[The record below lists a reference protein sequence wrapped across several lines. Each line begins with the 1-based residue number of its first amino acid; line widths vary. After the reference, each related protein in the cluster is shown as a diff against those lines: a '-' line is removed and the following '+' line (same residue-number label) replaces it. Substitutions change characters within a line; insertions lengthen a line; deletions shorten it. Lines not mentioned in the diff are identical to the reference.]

1 MSLIPEPPE
10 IYRYGARRRDGITVE
25 PVWIRWQGTNV
36 QAYTGNGGLIA
47 EFNALELSPLSDPE
61 CIGESE
67 LSAGAQAWVASMQ
80 APTGVDGSWDNF
92 DFHTMNY
99 ESIEQT
105 YSQPRTFLVN
115 NHLFYI
121 QARCKN
127 GIADG
132 AFEGSL
138 DHMGGWTYAHE
149 FVEFHGTTGAICD
162 LLVAKINIDDGTI
175 TSASQVCMTMSIA
188 INYGA
193 DYNDGCRWNYDMSVD
208 IFPVVSFLSQQTGL
222 SEKHFA
228 ASHFNGG
235 SWTINS
241 SQWTT
246 TGTTSV
252 TSLEASKYRG
262 YYMNSLPTQTTKD
275 FYQSSAKG
283 WASPDSTTFSWAD
296 RDDSVVN
303 WTNSYYPG
311 PSWFIPYQHGW
322 GAQQDAIEDRDRMND
337 GRQSYSHYGWVGEFF
352 ELPRWAGIDTV
363 NGVVSAYIKGRGYFC
378 PIEVSS
384 FDPNLGDI
392 AGIGRSEFSG
402 PFEDL
407 LLDPETD
414 IDFEMES
421 VSDELKAAIAGP
433 PRRVYCSS
441 SPVHVFGDGDGS
453 YADHWLMSNLSS
465 YDYDAN
471 QMQWLENPAET
482 RPETSDPQ
490 YFWSNLEGAKFHLPV
505 YLTLQATGE
514 ANMHYRIS
522 V

>member
-1 MSLIPEPPE
+1 VSLTPEPPQ
-10 IYRYGARRRDGITVE
+10 IFRSGAFRRGGITVE

-36 QAYTGNGGLIA
+36 QVYTGNGGLIA

-67 LSAGAQAWVASMQ
+67 LSAGGAAWLNSDDA
-80 APTGVDGSWDNF
+80 GWDNF

-99 ESIEQT
+99 EYIQET

-121 QARCKN
+121 QARGKN
-127 GIADG
+127 GLMNG
-132 AFEGSL
+132 VFEASL
-138 DHMGGWTYAHE
+138 DHPGGWTYANWFPE
-149 FVEFHGTTGAICD
+149 FFGITGAICD
-162 LLVAKINIDDGTI
+162 LLVVKINIDDGTI
-175 TSASQVCMTMSIA
+175 TSASQVCMTMSID
-188 INYGA
+188 INYTSTGIGT
-193 DYNDGCRWNYDMSVD
+193 YVRHNYDMSVD
-208 IFPVVSFLSQQTGL
+208 IPPVVSFLSQQTGL

-228 ASHFNGG
+228 ASHSNGG

-241 SQWTT
+241 STWTT
-246 TGTTSV
+246 TSTTGSSV
-252 TSLEASKYRG
+252 TSLEASKHRG
-262 YYMNSLPTQTTKD
+262 YYMTGLPSQTTKD
-275 FYQSSAKG
+275 FYQSDSEG
-283 WASPDSTTFSWAD
+283 WASPDSTTMSWPD
-296 RDDSVVN
+296 RDDSVRN
-303 WTNSYYPG
+303 WTNHYYPG
-311 PSWFIPYQHGW
+311 PSWFIPYQHGG
-322 GAQQDAIEDRDRMND
+322 GAQQDAIYNRQNQDN
-337 GRQSYSHYGWVGEFF
+337 GRATRSWYGWVGEFY
-352 ELPRWAGIDTV
+352 EIPRWAGLDTV
-363 NGVVSAYIKGRGYFC
+363 NGVVSAYIRGSGYFC

-402 PFEDL
+402 SYEDL

-433 PRRVYCSS
+433 PRKVYCSS
-441 SPVHVFGDGDGS
+441 FDVHAFGDGGAS
-453 YADHWLMSNLSS
+453 YADHSLMSSRSS

-505 YLTLQATGE
+505 YLALQATGD